1 MPRKTEQAS
10 APRKNGN
17 GGRKPA
23 LTAAAAGEANVSASR
38 RVYLALRQRIIDMD
52 MAPGLRIVE
61 LDIAAEFGVSRTP
74 VHEAVQ
80 RLAEE
85 GLIEILQRVGT
96 FVARIPINELE
107 EAMLIRTALEVAV
120 VEKAAT
126 RITPTS
132 LEQLRAILA
141 EQRRCAEARDA
152 DGFHRGDEA
161 FHAALAE
168 IAGCPGVWRT
178 IQQAK
183 TQVDRFRRLT
193 LPIEGRMKGVV
204 EEHGLVVEGLAT
216 GRAEQAT
223 TAMREHLDH
232 VLPVIEVTRAFRPDY
247 FINRLPNGSAEH

>member
-1 MPRKTEQAS
+1 MSEKRLPKKS
-10 APRKNGN
+10 
-17 GGRKPA
+17 
-23 LTAAAAGEANVSASR
+23 AAAPGGGTAVSASR

-52 MAPGLRIVE
+52 LPPGTRIVE
-61 LDIAAEFGVSRTP
+61 LDIAAEHGLSRTP

-85 GLIEILQRVGT
+85 GLIDIQQRVGT

-107 EAMLIRTALEVAV
+107 EAMLVRTALEVTI
-120 VEKAAT
+120 VEKAAAQA
-126 RITPTS
+126 RPEDIERLRS
-132 LEQLRAILA
+132 ILNDQLASMKA
-141 EQRRCAEARDA
+141 KDA
-152 DGFHRGDEA
+152 DGFHKGDEA

-204 EEHGLVVEGLAT
+204 EEHGRVVDELAQ
-216 GRAEQAT
+216 GRAPQAT
-223 TAMREHLDH
+223 AAMREHLDH
-232 VLPVIEVTRAFRPDY
+232 VLPVIEITRSFRPDY
-247 FINRLPNGSAEH
+247 FVNHAPQPLAP

>member
-1 MPRKTEQAS
+1 MPRITEQAGALPRS
-10 APRKNGN
+10 SKGRLRSEAPGD
-17 GGRKPA
+17 
-23 LTAAAAGEANVSASR
+23 ANVSASR
-38 RVYLALRQRIIDMD
+38 RVYLALRQRIIDMA
-52 MAPGLRIVE
+52 MVPGERVVE

-85 GLIEILQRVGT
+85 GLIEIMQRVGT

-107 EAMLIRTALEVAV
+107 EAMLIRTALEVAL
-120 VEKAAT
+120 VEKASRNIDAAGIE
-126 RITPTS
+126 R
-132 LEQLRAILA
+132 LRGILA
-141 EQRRCAEARDA
+141 EQRHAAKLRDA

-204 EEHGLVVEGLAT
+204 EEHEQVVDELVA
-216 GRAEQAT
+216 GRAEQACA
-223 TAMREHLDH
+223 AMREHLDH

-247 FINRLPNGSAEH
+247 FINHAIANAGGR

>member
-1 MPRKTEQAS
+1 MSDKKKSRKSDT
-10 APRKNGN
+10 APGEV
-17 GGRKPA
+17 A
-23 LTAAAAGEANVSASR
+23 LSASR
-38 RVYLALRQRIIDMD
+38 RVYLALRQRIVDMD
-52 MAPGLRIVE
+52 LPPGARIVE
-61 LDIAAEFGVSRTP
+61 LDIAAEHGLSRTP

-85 GLIEILQRVGT
+85 GLIDIQQRVGT

-107 EAMLIRTALEVAV
+107 EAMLVRTALELTV
-120 VEKAAT
+120 VERAVT
-126 RITPTS
+126 RAGPQDIAR
-132 LEQLRAILA
+132 LRAIL
-141 EQRRCAEARDA
+141 EQQRASMQAKDA
-152 DGFHRGDEA
+152 DAFHRGDEA

-193 LPIEGRMKGVV
+193 LPIEGRMKGVI
-204 EEHGLVVEGLAT
+204 EEHSHVVDEMAQ
-216 GRAEQAT
+216 GRCEQAA

-247 FINRLPNGSAEH
+247 FVNLAAPPSNR